1 MRIRIIG
8 AILAL
13 ILAAAGTVAVV
24 LYVRDADQRAAA
36 GAELVPVYV
45 VTEPIAQGTPAERVG
60 DAVELRRLARNSVH
74 PDAVESLDQ
83 LAGSVATVS
92 LLPGDQ
98 LVASRF
104 ADPADL
110 AAQGNVVVPDGHQ
123 EVTVALPVEQVVGG
137 AVRGGDRVGIV
148 ITVLGEESGM
158 VSKFVLHQ
166 VLVTRT
172 QAGDN
177 FVPAPSEEQQ
187 ASPVKTIMVTLALR
201 TPDVERVVWGA
212 ELQQNDRGG
221 VWLTLEPEG
230 ADTSGSRPVT
240 GGNVYQDEAVVEE
253 VTPEG

>member
-13 ILAAAGTVAVV
+13 LLAVAGTVAVV
-24 LYVRDADQRAAA
+24 LYVRDADRRAAA

-45 VTEPIAQGTPAERVG
+45 VTDTVPQGTPAERIG
-60 DAVELRRLARNSVH
+60 QAVSLERLARSAVH
-74 PDAVESLDQ
+74 PDAVTSLTD
-83 LAGSVATVS
+83 LAGQVATIT

-98 LVASRF
+98 LVATRF

-110 AAQGNVVVPDGHQ
+110 AAQGNVVVPEGYQ

-137 AVRGGDRVGIV
+137 AVRAGDRAGVV
-148 ITVLGEESGM
+148 FTVVSETGA
-158 VSKFVLHQ
+158 VSKFAFHQ

-177 FVPAPSEEQQ
+177 FVASPSEEQDT
-187 ASPVKTIMVTLALR
+187 APVATIMVTLALK
-201 TPDVERVVWGA
+201 TPDVERVVWAA

-221 VWLTLEPEG
+221 IWLTLEPEG
-230 ADTSGSRPVT
+230 SDVSGSRPVT
-240 GGNVYQDEAVVEE
+240 GDNVFDEEIVFEE
-253 VTPEG
+253 VDPPE